1 MKLTY
6 SGKTAES
13 TVISQAPTANLQKVR
28 CYGRRCSNRVIKGE
42 NLQVMKALL
51 DDADVSGKVALV
63 YIDPPF
69 STNAVYRHNGERT
82 ATISASHADDIAYA
96 DNLTGDAFLEFIRQ
110 RLILIRELMA
120 PNGSIYFHIDCKI
133 GHYIKVI
140 LDEVFG
146 QVNFRSDITRIKCN
160 PKNFDRYGYSN
171 IKDMI
176 LFYSK
181 SKDFIWNE
189 PRGEFAEEDIHRLF
203 RKVDKNGRRYTTTP
217 LHAPGETKNGDT
229 GKKWKG
235 LLPPRGRHWR
245 YGPDALDELDRNG
258 LIEWSST
265 GNPRKIIYADEAAE
279 RGKRLQDIWEFKD
292 EQYPCYPTAKNPKLL
307 DQIVRT
313 SSNPDDLVFD
323 CFCGSGTTL
332 LAAER
337 RHRTW
342 IGIDQSDIAIETA
355 VGRLTSEIE
364 ETSLV
369 ENSGFVLYEQVD
381 CRQDSAQSADVM
393 IKESE
398 TDSYRKSSNKSKSR
412 GRKVERPIKR
422 EKSSRKA

>member
-6 SGKTAES
+6 SGKTPDS
-13 TVISQAPTANLQKVR
+13 KVISEAPRATLRKVR
-28 CYGRRCSNRVIKGE
+28 CYGGRSSNRVIKGE

-51 DDADVSGKVALV
+51 DDAHVSGKVALV

-82 ATISASHADDIAYA
+82 ATISASQGDDIAYA
-96 DNLTGDAFLEFIRQ
+96 DKLTGEAFVEFIRQ

-120 PNGSIYFHIDCKI
+120 ANGSIYVHIDCKI
-133 GHYIKVI
+133 GHYVKII

-146 QVNFRSDITRIKCN
+146 RANFRSDITRIKCN

-181 SKDFIWNE
+181 SRDFIWNE
-189 PRGEFAEEDIHRLF
+189 PRGEFTEEDIQRLF

-217 LHAPGETKNGDT
+217 LHAPGETRNGDT
-229 GKKWKG
+229 GKMWKG

-245 YGPDALDELDRNG
+245 HTPDVLDELDRRG

-265 GNPRKIIYADEAAE
+265 GNPRKIIYADEAAA

-292 EQYPCYPTAKNPKLL
+292 EQYPSYPTAKNPKLL
-307 DQIVRT
+307 EQIVRT
-313 SSNPDDLVFD
+313 SSNPGDLVLD

-337 RHRTW
+337 LRRNW
-342 IGIDQSDIAIETA
+342 IGIDQSDIAIKTTIA
-355 VGRLTSEIE
+355 RLTTEIE
-364 ETSLV
+364 ETSLTDK
-369 ENSGFVLYEQVD
+369 SGFVLYEQVD
-381 CRQDSAQSADVM
+381 SQQYSAQAGDIMVR
-393 IKESE
+393 EGE
-398 TDSYRKSSNKSKSR
+398 TGTYTRLPDKSKPRAAKVRRPVDGKKRSR
-412 GRKVERPIKR
+412 RG
-422 EKSSRKA
+422 